1 MSTPLS
7 GRISKNHA
15 SAQSVERTTL
25 NRVSSQKTGTGRGF
39 DPQTSLK
46 LDIHRVLYCP
56 VMSLRSFFAF
66 FLCGYTPK
74 DTRNTLHYILP
85 EVASQKCWNQQR
97 KGDRPLALAGPS
109 CPSRNVTEA
118 AAGDPRQLPCLA
130 APSLMLLAHSDAAG
144 GRSRRLGC
152 SKA

>member
-1 MSTPLS
+1 M
-7 GRISKNHA
+7 
-15 SAQSVERTTL
+15 E
-25 NRVSSQKTGTGRGF
+25 
-39 DPQTSLK
+39 

-85 EVASQKCWNQQR
+85 EVASQKCSGTNKER
-97 KGDRPLALAGPS
+97 ATGPLRSQARLV
-109 CPSRNVTEA
+109 PSRKVTEA
-118 AAGDPRQLPCLA
+118 AAGDSRQLPCLA
-130 APSLMLLAHSDAAG
+130 APGLMLLAHSDAAG
-144 GRSRRLGC
+144 GRSRRLAC